1 MKVRSFIMA
10 VLILLFSSVSLA
22 SNSTPKVVFNQK
34 GWDKHK
40 SAIINAARETNTNP
54 VSLAAYASI
63 ETTMGANMTN
73 KRNRSV
79 AGLFQF
85 TDRTWRDQLKRNGRK
100 YGLSMNTSKYN
111 TRANALMAAELA
123 RENREYLEK
132 KLGRTVTMSEVYMAH
147 MLGVYGAERI
157 LKAKNTSIAANVTA
171 PSGNKSFFYS
181 KGRPVTV
188 GQFKANIRN
197 YVEGHASVYRG
208 SAIRY
213 MAKTMIVSPKVTV

>member
-1 MKVRSFIMA
+1 MNLRRFLLTVLFI
-10 VLILLFSSVSLA
+10 FSSTAFA
-22 SNSTPKVVFNQK
+22 SVSTPKVEFNQV

-40 SAIINAARETNTNP
+40 AAIINAAKETNTNP

-73 KRNRSV
+73 KRHKSV

-85 TDRTWRDQLKRNGRK
+85 TDRTWRDQLKRNGPK

-171 PSGNKSFFYS
+171 PSGNKSFFYN

-213 MAKTMIVSPKVTV
+213 MAKTTIVSPKVTV

>member
-73 KRNRSV
+73 KHNRSV

-100 YGLSMNTSKYN
+100 YGLSMQTSKFN
-111 TRANALMAAELA
+111 SRANALMAAELA

-132 KLGRTVTMSEVYMAH
+132 KLRRRVTMSEVYMAH

-157 LKAKNTSIAANVTA
+157 LKAEDHQIAARVIA
-171 PSGNKSFFYS
+171 PSGNRSFFY
-181 KGRPVTV
+181 KNKKAVTV
-188 GQFKANIRN
+188 GQFKANIHK
-197 YVEGHASVYRG
+197 YVEGHASVYRE
-208 SAIRY
+208 STIRY
-213 MAKTMIVSPKVTV
+213 MASTAVRKSPVPA